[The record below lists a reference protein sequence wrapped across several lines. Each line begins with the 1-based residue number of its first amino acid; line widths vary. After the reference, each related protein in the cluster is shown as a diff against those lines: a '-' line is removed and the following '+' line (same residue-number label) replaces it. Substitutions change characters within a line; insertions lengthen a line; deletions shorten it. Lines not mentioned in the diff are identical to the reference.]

1 MTEYCRINLSLT
13 SYSLYANARLL
24 TKEEVRGY
32 FDSINDIY
40 IDYCRHKKFK
50 SVMPIFYEEFMDPKN
65 DIIGYYDKHEL
76 VAWSLLDKLNGKN
89 VECVQFAWNY
99 KKPNLKLGYK
109 SIMHECAYYK
119 NLGFDYLYLGES
131 APYKSTFMGYEVL
144 GEI

>member
-1 MTEYCRINLSLT
+1 MTEYCRINLSL
-13 SYSLYANARLL
+13 SFYSLYPNARLL
-24 TKEEVRGY
+24 TKEEIQDC
-32 FDSINDIY
+32 FDDINDIY
-40 IDYCRHKKFK
+40 IDYCRYKKFK

-65 DIIGYYDKHEL
+65 DIIGYYDGELL
-76 VAWSLLDKLNGKN
+76 VAWSLLDKLNAKN

-99 KKPNLKLGYK
+99 KKPKLELGYK

-131 APYKSTFMGYEVL
+131 ATYKSTFMGYEIL